1 MRRFIALIC
10 MVMFLFTS
18 SGVCYGATASE
29 PSVEPAYIGTF
40 IHAEAFSEGI
50 GANLIPKVY
59 LTPKSA
65 DSFDKVVI
73 RLQIVK
79 ATTGVEYYDKSF
91 TTYYNATRK
100 WFMKTVTFT
109 APSKGTYRLN
119 TTYKC
124 YKDGELI
131 ETIKGV
137 ARTATY

>member
-1 MRRFIALIC
+1 MRRCIALFC
-10 MVMFLFTS
+10 MVIFMFTS
-18 SGVCYGATASE
+18 SGFCYGATVSE
-29 PSVEPAYIGTF
+29 PSVEPAYVGTF
-40 IHAEAFSEGI
+40 VHAESFTEGS
-50 GANLIPKVY
+50 GASLIPKVY
-59 LTPKSA
+59 LTPKSE

-79 ATTGVEYYDKSF
+79 ATTGAECYDKSF

-124 YKDGELI
+124 YKDGKLI

>member
-1 MRRFIALIC
+1 MKKLMMLIC
-10 MVMFLFTS
+10 MMTIICASTTF
-18 SGVCYGATASE
+18 GYGAVVQE

-40 IHAEAFSEGI
+40 VHSESFTEGT
-50 GANLIPKVY
+50 GAALIPKVY
-59 LTPKSA
+59 LKPKTA

-79 ATTGVEYYDKSF
+79 TSTGTEYYDKSF
-91 TTYYNATRK
+91 TTYYDSTRR

-124 YKDGELI
+124 YKDGDLI

-137 ARTATY
+137 AKTATY